1 MDYLAPQAHV
11 SEDTVQKK
19 LILPLERF
27 LCGTAVVFENKDDD
41 ENSIEPGQM
50 LVSVYPVQTPLL

>member
-11 SEDTVQKK
+11 SEETVQKK

-27 LCGTAVVFENKDDD
+27 LCGTSVTFEKKEGD

-50 LVSVYPVQTPLL
+50 LVSL